1 MTNAVKTAQ
10 QWLNDADA
18 ILVTASNGF
27 SISEG
32 LNLFANNS
40 KLATVLGDL
49 VEKYNL
55 PNLLGALNFHYPNEL
70 DKWRAYARIAEYYNY
85 NYYPGELMD
94 KLRQIIGDKPY
105 FIWTSNIDHHFA
117 LAEFSNLLEIEGNW
131 QTGICSKHPKEHL
144 LIDLKEALHQIYEK
158 DQAGTLTEDDL
169 PNCGECGAPLS
180 LNIPG
185 SAFNMDQT
193 QVNSFEKFLTTYQ
206 GQKILVF
213 ELGIG
218 PQNQMIKAP
227 SMQLIAGNEHS
238 HYLTINKGQLNIP
251 RVIADRAIGFSST
264 ILEAF
269 NALITGKGEVET
281 QGPAKPEPR
290 LSPKAR
296 QKQEKIFKNFY
307 PSYTVN
313 KGYRPGELVMY
324 ATIDHDH
331 PSHLHMVQYGKA
343 LMYSYGDPVNVHCF
357 TQDGYYHLV
366 KLGLNKAND
375 EVHGFY
381 VEPNTFIAMEDAKG
395 ATGFSQISVTLPSSA
410 SNEILIPKKQQL
422 KKMFPQQKELID
434 RLSVNNWLL
443 KRSGL
448 WLWREKYSL
457 QKVSEDLYFKKIK

>member
-1 MTNAVKTAQ
+1 MTNAIKTAQ
-10 QWLNDADA
+10 QWLSDADA

-32 LNLFANNS
+32 LNLFAHDR
-40 KLATVLGDL
+40 KLSTVLGDL

-55 PNLLGALNFHYPNEL
+55 PNLLGALNYHYPDEL
-70 DKWRAYARIAEYYNY
+70 DKWRVYARIAEYYNY
-85 NYYPGELMD
+85 NYYPGELMG

-105 FIWTSNIDHHFA
+105 FIWTSNVDHHFA

-131 QTGICSKHPKEHL
+131 QTGICSNHPKDHSFV
-144 LIDLKEALHQIYEK
+144 DLKETLHQIYEK
-158 DQAGTLTEDDL
+158 DQAGTLTEEDL
-169 PNCGECGAPLS
+169 PTCAECKAPLS

-185 SAFNMDQT
+185 SAFNIDQK
-193 QVNSFEKFLTTYQ
+193 QVSGFENFLTTYQ
-206 GQKILVF
+206 DRKILVL

-227 SMQLIAGNEHS
+227 SMQLIAGNERS
-238 HYLTINKGQLNIP
+238 HYITINKGQLNIP
-251 RVIADRAIGFSST
+251 SVIADRSIGFSST
-264 ILEAF
+264 IVDAF
-269 NALITGKGEVET
+269 DALITGKGEVET

-290 LSPKAR
+290 LSPEESKR
-296 QKQEKIFKNFY
+296 QEQIFKNFY

-324 ATIDHDH
+324 TTIDHDH

-357 TQDGYYHLV
+357 TQDGRYRLV

-381 VEPNTFIAMEDAKG
+381 VEPNTFIAMESVKRV
-395 ATGFSQISVTLPSSA
+395 TGFSQVSVTLPSSS
-410 SNEILIPKKQQL
+410 SNEILIPKKKQL
-422 KKMFPQQKELID
+422 KKMFPQQQALIE
-434 RLSVNNWLL
+434 RLSADN
-443 KRSGL
+443 
-448 WLWREKYSL
+448 
-457 QKVSEDLYFKKIK
+457 